1 MIHDVP
7 GRNYS
12 YSCLLTIHMVH
23 ANSTRAIVLNDLLV
37 ELQTL
42 YSYLFYILLVEQ
54 NMENCGED
62 FFA

>member
-1 MIHDVP
+1 
-7 GRNYS
+7 
-12 YSCLLTIHMVH
+12 MVH